1 MMEFILSNFLHLI
14 EPVAKRYDLPC
25 ELIIAIISKES
36 SGVKETIR
44 YEQNYRYFN
53 DTEGFASKNGIST
66 ETETCAQRMSW
77 GLMQIM
83 GSTARDMGFTDLL
96 PKMIYPNFN
105 IEIGC
110 KYLHKMIKRY
120 DGDKKKAISAYNAG
134 VARIKG
140 GIFANNQYVSDV
152 LNLEIEAKKEIDLYK
167 KYQLENK
174 ENYQALTAV
183 SDG

>member
-1 MMEFILSNFLHLI
+1 MEFILSNFLHLI
-14 EPVAKRYDLPC
+14 EPVAKRYDLDIS
-25 ELIIAIISKES
+25 LVVAIVMAES
-36 SGVKETIR
+36 SGIKEKIR
-44 YEQNYRYFN
+44 YEKGYPFFN
-53 DTEGFASKNGIST
+53 DTEGFAKKNCITRDT
-66 ETETCAQRMSW
+66 ETNAQKMSW
-77 GLMQIM
+77 GLMQVM

-110 KYLHKMIKRY
+110 KYLGY
-120 DGDKKKAISAYNAG
+120 LFKKYEGNKERAISAYNAG
-134 VARIKG
+134 GIKLKDG
-140 GIFANNQYVSDV
+140 VFRNIKYVSSV